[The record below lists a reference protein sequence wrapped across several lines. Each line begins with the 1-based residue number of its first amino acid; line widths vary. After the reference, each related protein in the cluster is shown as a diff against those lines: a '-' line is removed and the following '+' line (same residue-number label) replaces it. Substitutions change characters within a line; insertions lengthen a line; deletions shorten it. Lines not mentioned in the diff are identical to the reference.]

1 MKEEVVYEPAMPV
14 RQPALRRISWAAIFA
29 GLIITLVAQVVLS
42 VLGLSIGSS
51 AINPLTDQN
60 PGATIGIGAAVW
72 LVISSII
79 SLFLGGWV
87 AGRMAGFP
95 REGGLHGL
103 VTWGAATLV
112 TLLLLSSAV
121 GNLLSG
127 AGKLAGQAMPM
138 ANQAMA
144 SNGGGSSGA
153 MGGVSS
159 ALQGVSG
166 GNWDSVR
173 QDVQSISQNSTPQQK
188 AQLTSSVEKLLKNG
202 GSNPQDRQ
210 AVVGTLVS
218 QDNMSEQEANRKVDS
233 WVQDYQQAKTQ
244 TEQKARQVG
253 DKAAKGVSMA
263 GWGTFVMLV
272 LGAVAAGL
280 GGASGA
286 KALSRTAVE
295 APVPA

>member
-1 MKEEVVYEPAMPV
+1 
-14 RQPALRRISWAAIFA
+14 LRRISWAAIFA

-272 LGAVAAGL
+272 LGAIAAGL

>member
-1 MKEEVVYEPAMPV
+1 MKEEVVYEPALPV

-42 VLGLSIGSS
+42 VLGLSIGAS

-60 PGATIGIGAAVW
+60 PGETVGIGAAIW

-103 VTWGAATLV
+103 VTWGAATLM
-112 TLLLLSSAV
+112 TILLLSSAV
-121 GNLLSG
+121 GGLLSG

-138 ANQAMA
+138 ANQAMS
-144 SNGGGSSGA
+144 SNGGNNSA

-210 AVVGTLVS
+210 AVVSTLVS
-218 QDNMSEQEANRKVDS
+218 QGNMSEQEANRKVDS

-263 GWGTFVMLV
+263 GWGSFVMLV
-272 LGAVAAGL
+272 LGAIAAGL

-295 APVPA
+295 APVAA

>member
-29 GLIITLVAQVVLS
+29 GLIIALVAQVVLS
-42 VLGLSIGSS
+42 VLGLSIGAS

-60 PGATIGIGAAVW
+60 PGATIGIGAAIW

-79 SLFLGGWV
+79 ALFLGGWV

-112 TLLLLSSAV
+112 TLLLLSNAV

-127 AGKLAGQAMPM
+127 AGKLMGQAMPM
-138 ANQAMA
+138 AGQAMA
-144 SNGGGSSGA
+144 SSGGNNNA
-153 MGGVSS
+153 AGGVSS

-173 QDVQSISQNSTPQQK
+173 QDVQSISQNTSPQQK
-188 AQLTSSVEKLLKNG
+188 AQLTGAVEKLLKNG
-202 GSNPQDRQ
+202 GNNPADRQ
-210 AVVGTLVS
+210 AVVGILTS
-218 QDNMSEQEANRKVDS
+218 QDNMSQQEASRKVDS
-233 WVQDYQQAKTQ
+233 WVQDYQQTKTQ
-244 TEQKARQVG
+244 AEQKARQVG

-272 LGAVAAGL
+272 LGAIAAGL

-286 KALSRTAVE
+286 RALSRTTVE